1 LKKSEVQKIKNF
13 ARELMKKS
21 RDPQHDFTHLER
33 VAKNTLRIIKML
45 KIEAEVDKDLL
56 VVASYLH
63 DVNHG
68 HFSPS
73 LINYFSEKRFLKKV
87 LPGVL
92 EKFDL
97 SRSEKKII
105 SEAIYNSPYSFP
117 FKKLNRDGDL
127 YSKILQDADTIDFF
141 SKEREKSF
149 HQAKKE
155 FVFYK
160 ILGLF
165 FWAGLE
171 YGRKHLK
178 NYLNFPELAEDFY
191 V

>member
-1 LKKSEVQKIKNF
+1 LKKGEVQKIKNF

-21 RDPQHDFTHLER
+21 RDPQHDFGHLER
-33 VAKNTLRIIKML
+33 VARNVL
-45 KIEAEVDKDLL
+45 KIVKILKVESEVDKDLL
-56 VVASYLH
+56 VAVSYLH

-68 HFSPS
+68 QFSPG
-73 LINYFSEKRFLKKV
+73 LINYFSEKRFLKKI

-97 SRSEKKII
+97 SWNEKRIM
-105 SEAIYNSPYSFP
+105 SEAVYNCPYSFP

-149 HQAKKE
+149 HQAKRG
-155 FVFYK
+155 FLFYK

-165 FWAGLE
+165 FLRGLE

-178 NYLNFPELAEDFY
+178 NYLNFPELTGHFY

>member
-1 LKKSEVQKIKNF
+1 
-13 ARELMKKS
+13 MKKS

-33 VAKNTLRIIKML
+33 VAGNTLKIVKIL
-45 KIEAEVDKDLL
+45 KVESEVDENLL
-56 VVASYLH
+56 VAASYLH

-68 HFSPS
+68 HFSPG
-73 LINYFSEKRFLKKV
+73 LINYFSEKKFLKKI

-92 EKFDL
+92 KKFDL
-97 SRSEKKII
+97 TQSEKNII
-105 SEAIYNSPYSFP
+105 SEAVYNTPYSFP

-141 SKEREKSF
+141 SKEREGSF
-149 HQAKKE
+149 YQAKKN
-155 FVFYK
+155 FLFYR

-165 FWAGLE
+165 FLRGLE

-178 NYLNFPELAEDFY
+178 NYLNFPELAGRFY

>member
-1 LKKSEVQKIKNF
+1 MKKGEVQRIKNF
-13 ARELMKKS
+13 ARELMEKS

-33 VAKNTLRIIKML
+33 VAKNALKMVKIL
-45 KIEAEVDKDLL
+45 KVESEIEKDLL

-63 DVNHG
+63 DVNHS
-68 HFSPS
+68 HFSPG
-73 LINYFSEKRFLKKV
+73 LVNYFSEKRFLKKV

-92 EKFDL
+92 KRFDL
-97 SRSEKKII
+97 SQEEKRTI
-105 SEAIYNSPYSFP
+105 SEAVYNSPYSFP
-117 FKKLNRDGDL
+117 FKKLNKDGDL

-149 HQAKKE
+149 NQAEKK
-155 FVFYK
+155 FLFYK

-165 FWAGLE
+165 FLRGLK

-178 NYLNFPELAEDFY
+178 NYLNFPELAGHFY